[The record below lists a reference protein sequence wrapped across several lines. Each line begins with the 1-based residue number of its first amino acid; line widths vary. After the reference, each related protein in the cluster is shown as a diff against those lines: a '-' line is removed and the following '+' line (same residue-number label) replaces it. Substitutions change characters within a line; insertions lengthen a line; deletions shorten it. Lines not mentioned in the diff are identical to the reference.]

1 MPPSPIT
8 TAFAA
13 TSPPRCPM
21 SGLQDTRDEDEFLF
35 DEIVESVPEEMA
47 GDVDLINLD
56 ETDKKNLKSVP
67 RLPIGWAR

>member
-1 MPPSPIT
+1 
-8 TAFAA
+8 
-13 TSPPRCPM
+13 M